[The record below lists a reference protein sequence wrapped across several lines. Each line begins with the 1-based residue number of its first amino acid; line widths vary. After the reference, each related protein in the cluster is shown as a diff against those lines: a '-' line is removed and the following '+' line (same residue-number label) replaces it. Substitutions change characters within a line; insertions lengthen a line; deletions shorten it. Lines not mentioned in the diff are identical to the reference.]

1 MTPKALNVS
10 PHSSLPPSH
19 PRPTSTPPQHLNWPD
34 PEEEGKDGNY
44 RGYTMDVTARE
55 VEEMQ
60 VGEENVQRAYRLVQ
74 LLDAD
79 TRLFL
84 ADGLLRKV
92 EAFVATGKL

>member
-1 MTPKALNVS
+1 MSKALMPPLLFPS
-10 PHSSLPPSH
+10 PIPPH
-19 PRPTSTPPQHLNWPD
+19 APQHEAWPD
-34 PEEEGKDGNY
+34 PEEEGNY
-44 RGYTMDVTARE
+44 RGYTMDVTASE

-60 VGEENVQRAYRLVQ
+60 VGDENVQRAYRLVQ

-92 EAFVATGKL
+92 EAFVATGE

>member
-1 MTPKALNVS
+1 MS
-10 PHSSLPPSH
+10 PLLYPSPSH
-19 PRPTSTPPQHLNWPD
+19 RTLTQHEAWPD

-44 RGYTMDVTARE
+44 RGYTMDVTASE

-92 EAFVATGKL
+92 EAFVATGE

>member
-1 MTPKALNVS
+1 
-10 PHSSLPPSH
+10 
-19 PRPTSTPPQHLNWPD
+19 
-34 PEEEGKDGNY
+34 
-44 RGYTMDVTARE
+44 MDVTASA

-60 VGEENVQRAYRLVQ
+60 VGEENVQWAYRLIQ

-92 EAFVATGKL
+92 EAFVDTGEYIRKQTLF

>member
-1 MTPKALNVS
+1 
-10 PHSSLPPSH
+10 
-19 PRPTSTPPQHLNWPD
+19 
-34 PEEEGKDGNY
+34 
-44 RGYTMDVTARE
+44 MDVTASE

-92 EAFVATGKL
+92 DAFVATCE

>member
-1 MTPKALNVS
+1 
-10 PHSSLPPSH
+10 
-19 PRPTSTPPQHLNWPD
+19 
-34 PEEEGKDGNY
+34 
-44 RGYTMDVTARE
+44 MDVTASA

-60 VGEENVQRAYRLVQ
+60 VGEENVQWAYRLIQ

-92 EAFVATGKL
+92 EAFVATGEYIRKQTLFLWMEIKAWHTNESSDIGCSILN